1 MPGAAMHP
9 AYRSRPDTGRDHHK
23 SRAVQSLL
31 ANTRRSTP
39 PALPPPMSTTIRLL
53 LTSFILILAGVPAY
67 GADPALR
74 GDPARPAVSAHW
86 QRAELYFGL
95 GRVGEYDATAAELHW
110 RAFLDEVVTP
120 RFPDG
125 FTVLD
130 GYGQW
135 QRRDRSEPERLNS
148 KVLVILYRGAK
159 HRADLDAIR
168 AEWKRRSGDQ
178 SVLLTIT
185 PAAVSF

>member
-1 MPGAAMHP
+1 M
-9 AYRSRPDTGRDHHK
+9 
-23 SRAVQSLL
+23 
-31 ANTRRSTP
+31 P
-39 PALPPPMSTTIRLL
+39 PALPLPMSKMIRLL
-53 LTSFILILAGVPAY
+53 LTSFLLILVGVPAY
-67 GADPALR
+67 GADPTLR
-74 GDPARPAVSAHW
+74 GDPARPAAAHW
-86 QRAELYFGL
+86 RRAELYFGL
-95 GRVGEYDATAAELHW
+95 GRVGEYDATAAELRW